1 MDILYL
7 LKKMRSLTFIK
18 NLHTS
23 YILQINCNYHSVKY
37 LIQNYITGLYI
48 YIKLS

>member
-1 MDILYL
+1 
-7 LKKMRSLTFIK
+7 MRYLTFIK
-18 NLHTS
+18 NVHT
-23 YILQINCNYHSVKY
+23 YILQINCNYCSVKY